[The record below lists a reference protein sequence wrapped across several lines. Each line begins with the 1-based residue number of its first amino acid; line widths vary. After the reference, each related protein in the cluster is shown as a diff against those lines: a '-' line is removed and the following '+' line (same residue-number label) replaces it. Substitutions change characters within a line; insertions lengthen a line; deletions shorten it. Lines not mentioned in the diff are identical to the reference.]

1 MAEDERVPT
10 YYASGFAMTTS
21 PWDFTLQFSLREGES
36 PKDVR
41 PVANV
46 ILSPQHAY
54 VVARLLQRAVDAYE
68 QQVGKIA
75 LPPRLLNDLGLE
87 P

>member
-1 MAEDERVPT
+1 MDEDHTPT
-10 YYASGFAMTTS
+10 YYASGVEMTVS
-21 PWDFTLQFSLREGES
+21 PWDFTLRFSLREGPT

-41 PVANV
+41 PVATV

-54 VVARLLQRAVDAYE
+54 IVARLLMKNVDAYE
-68 QQVGKIA
+68 QQIGKIS

>member
-1 MAEDERVPT
+1 MDDERTPT
-10 YYASGFAMTTS
+10 YYASGVEMAVS
-21 PWDFTLQFSLREGES
+21 PWDFTLKFSLREGVT

-41 PVANV
+41 PVATV

-54 VVARLLQRAVDAYE
+54 IVARLLTKNVEAYE
-68 QQVGKIA
+68 QQIGKID
-75 LPPRLLNDLGLE
+75 LPTRLLNDLGLE

>member
-1 MAEDERVPT
+1 MDDDRVAT
-10 YYASGFAMTTS
+10 YYASGVEIQAS
-21 PWDFTLQFSLREGES
+21 PWDFTLRFSLREGATA
-36 PKDVR
+36 KDVR
-41 PVANV
+41 PLVNV

-54 VVARLLQRAVDAYE
+54 VVARLLIKNVDAYE
-68 QQVGKIA
+68 QQVGKID